1 MKHLKQWALTALLV
15 LATAC
20 SSNDEPT
27 PTPVPPTPTP
37 QSSAKALTMLQ
48 FTQVNNPSLTASY
61 IALIDETAK
70 TARLVFPNGTNI
82 IALKP
87 TFTVSDKATLKIGN
101 DLQTSNTSVWNLL
114 GPLTVTVVAENG
126 TSQPYVI
133 TTVVS
138 PPSDPVLADAIAY
151 FGKAIYKSDF
161 PVAKLKDLTY
171 ENVLNT
177 NTTIESMAIGDLAT
191 NALVLLV
198 FDKTTGLLYTPTRY
212 NTQFNTTA
220 MVSTDGIEELF
231 TDLLTYKQV
240 TGVIQ
245 ATQEYSQ
252 RITTANTSLWIF
264 DAYVSSFETNVSKEA
279 AIVAK
284 LASLPDGNNFTVE
297 VPVWAK
303 LANVVYYSWTSIT
316 GTFRV
321 QQTGCII
328 QETKGIVPGTIY
340 NNVVDQMY
348 NTAWVRSVGS
358 VGCDWGRM
366 IPGGGVDLDRPDR
379 TARASFALASLT
391 YNQKSDIINF
401 QFDQAHPTAK
411 PYKLTL
417 STASRYNQAYYYA
430 GKLQWLAYMLKGNV
444 NIDRNGGSFV
454 FGDDIILNPIF
465 TGVKF

>member
-1 MKHLKQWALTALLV
+1 MKHLKQWALTALLA

-37 QSSAKALTMLQ
+37 KSEAKALTMLQ
-48 FTQVNNPSLTASY
+48 FTQVNNPSLTATY
-61 IALIDETAK
+61 IALIDEVAK
-70 TARLVFPNGTNI
+70 TAKLVFPNGTNV

-101 DLQTSNTSVWNLL
+101 DVQTSNTSVWNLL

-151 FGKAIYKSDF
+151 FGRAIYKSDF

-171 ENVLNT
+171 EDAVNANT
-177 NTTIESMAIGDLAT
+177 FTSTDVGGTQA

-212 NTQFNTTA
+212 NNQFNTTA
-220 MVSTDGIEELF
+220 IVSTDGIEELF
-231 TDLLTYKQV
+231 TDLTTYKQITNV
-240 TGVIQ
+240 AQ
-245 ATQEYSQ
+245 ATQEYAQ
-252 RITTANTSLWIF
+252 RTSTVTIGLWIF
-264 DAYVSSFETNVSKEA
+264 DAYASSFETFVSKEA

-297 VPVWAK
+297 VPTWAK
-303 LANVVYYSWTSIT
+303 LSNVVYYSWNSTT
-316 GTFRV
+316 GFRV

-340 NNVVDQMY
+340 NNVVDQMV
-348 NTAWVRSVGS
+348 NTAIITSRGL
-358 VGCDWGRM
+358 GTDYGAM
-366 IPGGGVDLDRPDR
+366 TNPGGGVNTDRPDR
-379 TARASFALASLT
+379 TGRASFWISSLSAS
-391 YNQKSDIINF
+391 QKTDIAGW
-401 QFDQAHPTAK
+401 QLDQAYPTAK

-454 FGDDIILNPIF
+454 FGDDIMLNHVF